1 MEKILRQAGVRHK
14 AVFHGM
20 KPVSEY
26 LELLKNIDI
35 VLTPSVHAS
44 DGDTEGGAPV
54 VAIEALCAGI
64 PVVGSKHC
72 DIPNIVAHGST
83 GLLSD
88 ERDADA
94 LARDICTLAENHT
107 LRIEMG
113 GRGAM
118 YARAEHDIT
127 KQVRKITDVY
137 REVCAK

>member
-1 MEKILRQAGVRHK
+1 
-14 AVFHGM
+14 
-20 KPVSEY
+20 
-26 LELLKNIDI
+26 
-35 VLTPSVHAS
+35 
-44 DGDTEGGAPV
+44 

-88 ERDADA
+88 ERDVEA
-94 LARDICTLAENHT
+94 LARDICALAENRA

-113 GRGAM
+113 ERGAK

-137 REVCAK
+137 REVLCVK